1 MAADLFKLPLEAQ
14 IQYQILRQ
22 EVQEAEDLE
31 RLREVS
37 LKLIN
42 LMELQRKTFNGLMRH
57 QGPPLLKLPP
67 QRPGTP

>member
-1 MAADLFKLPLEAQ
+1 
-14 IQYQILRQ
+14 
-22 EVQEAEDLE
+22 VQEAENLE

-57 QGPPLLKLPP
+57 QGPPVLKLPP